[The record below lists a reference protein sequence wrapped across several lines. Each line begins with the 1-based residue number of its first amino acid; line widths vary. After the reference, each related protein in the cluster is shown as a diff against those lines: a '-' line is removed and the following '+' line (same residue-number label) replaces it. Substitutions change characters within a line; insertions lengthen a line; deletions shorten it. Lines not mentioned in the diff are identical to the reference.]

1 MKGKKVSESAVFL
14 SMIMQPQDAN
24 LAGNVHGGV
33 IMKHIDNAAGVTCVK
48 HAKTNIVTASIDRLS
63 FHHPVFIGDML
74 TIYSSINMTGKSS
87 MEVGV
92 RVESENLLNGK
103 VNHIASAYL
112 TLVALDQHG
121 KPTDVPPIIPDTDD
135 ERRRNQEALDR
146 KKVRA
151 MEREKEEKQQSTKNN
166 MA

>member
-1 MKGKKVSESAVFL
+1 MDGKKVNESAVFL
-14 SMIMQPQDAN
+14 SMVMQRQDAN

-63 FHHPVFIGDML
+63 FHHPVLIGDML
-74 TIYSSINMTGKSS
+74 TLSSSINMTGKSS

-92 RVESENLLNGK
+92 RVESENLLSGRK
-103 VNHIASAYL
+103 HHIASAYL
-112 TLVALDQHG
+112 TLVALNQNG
-121 KPTDVPPIIPDTDD
+121 KPTDVPPIIPETDD

-146 KKVRA
+146 KEVRKL
-151 MEREKEEKQQSTKNN
+151 ERIKEAQHQQAADK

>member
-1 MKGKKVSESAVFL
+1 MKGKKIHESSVFL
-14 SMIMQPQDAN
+14 SLVMQPQDAN
-24 LAGNVHGGV
+24 LAGNVHGGI
-33 IMKHIDNAAGVTCVK
+33 IMKRIDNAAGVTCVK

-63 FHHPVFIGDML
+63 FHHPVFIGDLL
-74 TIYSSINMTGKSS
+74 TLSSSINMTGKSS

-92 RVESENLLNGK
+92 RVESENLISGEK
-103 VNHIASAYL
+103 HHIASAYL
-112 TLVALDQHG
+112 TLVALDEHG

-146 KKVRA
+146 KKVRKQ
-151 MEREKEEKQQSTKNN
+151 ERLQEEQHQHLSDS